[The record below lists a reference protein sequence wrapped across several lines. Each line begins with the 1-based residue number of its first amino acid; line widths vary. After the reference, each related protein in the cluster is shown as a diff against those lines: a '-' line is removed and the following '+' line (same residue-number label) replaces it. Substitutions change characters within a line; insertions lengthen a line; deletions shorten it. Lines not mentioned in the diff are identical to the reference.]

1 MEESPES
8 TSGCSPLKTQ
18 EQMVFLAS
26 QLSTA
31 QRKKQTTLSAV
42 GKYFCVFC
50 TNRVDK
56 GPNRACERGWSFGTV
71 SQLRSEC
78 EGPSQGTWDRGTGC
92 GDVANASQVG
102 AASQTR
108 VSQYPSYS

>member
-18 EQMVFLAS
+18 EQMFSWPPNSA
-26 QLSTA
+26 QLKEKSKPHC
-31 QRKKQTTLSAV
+31 RLWENIFV
-42 GKYFCVFC
+42 YFVP
-50 TNRVDK
+50 TRVDK